1 MGKKDIGLKTYLQD
15 TARYADLWNGG
26 VFQGRQIVKA
36 EELRA
41 SSPVHVWTEQDKA
54 LERQGDLVM
63 KQHYNG
69 QRFVVLA
76 LENQERTDYAMPARV
91 MIQEALEYDRQLRG
105 IRRGN
110 ERTYKAFLKGNGS
123 MAHREFY
130 RDEGEF
136 LYKVRSGDWLLPVV
150 TLIVYW
156 GEKEWKGP
164 KSLHEMICF
173 DDMDTEM
180 EHAWKKLIPEYPLH
194 FLEVSSFRHFE
205 YFRTELGPLLEIFQK
220 RNSRESIRRY
230 FAAGDWHRRMDEESW
245 ELLEQLTG
253 SKSLE
258 KQFRQRS
265 EREKQREEEEMGC
278 VIDEVLEEMAG
289 EMAEERAVAM
299 AEKMAEEKAA
309 AMAEKMAEKKAA
321 VIAEKMAEKKAA
333 VMAKEAREKA
343 ILTATAECVFDLLE
357 EYGPLSDELR
367 NVILGQQEL
376 QTLKNWQKLAARA
389 GSVEEFMQRAG
400 LQPQH
405 G

>member
-1 MGKKDIGLKTYLQD
+1 
-15 TARYADLWNGG
+15 
-26 VFQGRQIVKA
+26 
-36 EELRA
+36 
-41 SSPVHVWTEQDKA
+41 
-54 LERQGDLVM
+54 
-63 KQHYNG
+63 
-69 QRFVVLA
+69 
-76 LENQERTDYAMPARV
+76 
-91 MIQEALEYDRQLRG
+91 
-105 IRRGN
+105 
-110 ERTYKAFLKGNGS
+110 
-123 MAHREFY
+123 
-130 RDEGEF
+130 
-136 LYKVRSGDWLLPVV
+136 
-150 TLIVYW
+150 
-156 GEKEWKGP
+156 
-164 KSLHEMICF
+164 
-173 DDMDTEM
+173 
-180 EHAWKKLIPEYPLH
+180 
-194 FLEVSSFRHFE
+194 
-205 YFRTELGPLLEIFQK
+205 
-220 RNSRESIRRY
+220 
-230 FAAGDWHRRMDEESW
+230 
-245 ELLEQLTG
+245 
-253 SKSLE
+253 
-258 KQFRQRS
+258 
-265 EREKQREEEEMGC
+265 MGC